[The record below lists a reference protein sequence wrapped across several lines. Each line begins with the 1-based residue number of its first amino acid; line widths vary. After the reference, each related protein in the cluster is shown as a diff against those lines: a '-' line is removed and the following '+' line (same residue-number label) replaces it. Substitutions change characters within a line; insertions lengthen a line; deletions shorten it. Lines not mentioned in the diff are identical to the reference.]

1 MKKSLEMKTGVA
13 LEISSGTLACKLN
26 EYALLLA
33 AQGQLQTALTYLA
46 NPTEVNN
53 LNILFKINV
62 DQKRIIKV
70 SFFGIEKKIQATSV
84 HICALKD
91 DLIEM

>member
-13 LEISSGTLACKLN
+13 LEISSGALACKLN

-53 LNILFKINV
+53 
-62 DQKRIIKV
+62 
-70 SFFGIEKKIQATSV
+70 
-84 HICALKD
+84 
-91 DLIEM
+91 